1 MKRSTSISLLL
12 FLSAFLFQ
20 NSPLLANGALS
31 LNAPLLSN
39 APFALSAVERVNL
52 ECCFSAEERVISD
65 DGTFNIP
72 FPEQLR
78 SQPRLI
84 PEGGRFAT
92 RLLVVIDSLNF
103 ERVAPEVMAYKQV
116 LEKEG
121 LGVAVLVGTWATPDE
136 VKEEI
141 IKVYRE
147 YPVMEGAVFMGDI
160 PVVRI
165 RNFQHATTAF
175 KMNEKAFPIEES
187 SVTSDRFYDDL
198 DLEFEFLQVDE
209 NNPRHFYYKLK
220 EGSPQMIASDFYS
233 ARMMPPSDMGVDTH
247 DLLRRYLRKVVE
259 AHQEV
264 NWGDNIK
271 FFNGHGYNYDC
282 LTVWQNQQFVL
293 REQFPEAFRSSRG
306 NAFYNFRQDPFM
318 KYHLFERLQSPGTD
332 LFVFHEHGAID
343 TQYINGGYP
352 APNMLGMSSQG
363 TIGPMEALSISLRN
377 RYRALSGERLEVF
390 VENSVKEYHLTPDF
404 FAPELLDSTRVADS
418 TFAADINIVLSDLRE
433 LKPQPRITI
442 FDACYNGSF
451 HKPGYVAGYHIF
463 ADGGT
468 VVTQG
473 NTVNVLQDKWSME
486 LIGMLA
492 EGARIGFWQKEIQ
505 TLESHLIGDPTYRLI
520 PGGISAGLNP
530 SDFSDPAHQLI
541 SGGFSAETNPGNC
554 GIPAHLAMSGGNDR
568 DGIQQSDALNRKL
581 VLGRNHCEAWLPY
594 LESDNPNYQSI
605 ALKMLS
611 YDPPANYPEL
621 LLQTL
626 KESPYASVRMQALQR
641 ILYSS
646 GKYLTEALLIGLED
660 PYELIRRNAAR
671 FAGYS
676 GDERLIAPLAHTLL
690 FSNES
695 QRVQYAAQSSLEMF
709 DFEKV
714 QGELSRQAVGS
725 HLPDA
730 TNTAERVISYFAS
743 QKERYGNYLTV
754 MQDKTAKASERIS
767 AIRFLRNNNNH
778 LQVSELLEL
787 LADNSDDTEVRVV
800 LAEALGWFR
809 WSVKKEQI
817 INALE
822 ELREDPSIP
831 KVLSDEITQTLIRLT

>member
-1 MKRSTSISLLL
+1 MTLISLIL
-12 FLSAFLFQ
+12 FL
-20 NSPLLANGALS
+20 NALC
-31 LNAPLLSN
+31 
-39 APFALSAVERVNL
+39 ALSAARLVALDE
-52 ECCFSAEERVISD
+52 
-65 DGTFNIP
+65 GTCHVS
-72 FPEQLR
+72 FPEPPR

-92 RLLVVIDSLNF
+92 RLLVVIDSLSF

-147 YPVMEGAVFMGDI
+147 TPLMEGAVFMGDI

-187 SVTSDRFYDDL
+187 SVTSDRFYDDF

-220 EGSPQMIASDFYS
+220 EGSPQVIASDFYS

-259 AHQEV
+259 AHREV
-264 NWGDNIK
+264 NWADNIK

-332 LFVFHEHGAID
+332 LFVFHEHGAFD

-520 PGGISAGLNP
+520 PGGISAG
-530 SDFSDPAHQLI
+530 
-541 SGGFSAETNPGNC
+541 
-554 GIPAHLAMSGGNDR
+554 MSPNDR
-568 DGIQQSDALNRKL
+568 GTPTHRPVPDGFPTGSNLSDRNAIQQSDALNRKL